1 MRVALLPLL
10 ALVSVV
16 LAVPPYDPQFVID
29 ISEQD
34 VQNIPKGTSS
44 VFDKAEDIVE
54 QWVQGG
60 RDFINH
66 NGLTCQFR
74 PHTILLRGPNGLF

>member
-16 LAVPPYDPQFVID
+16 LAVPQYSPQFVVG

-34 VQNIPKGTSS
+34 VQNIPEGTSS
-44 VFDKAEDIVE
+44 VFDKAEDTVE
-54 QWVQGG
+54 RWVQGG
-60 RDFINH
+60 RDFINL

-74 PHTILLRGPNGLF
+74 PCTILLRGLNGLF